1 DATRAGGRAH
11 RRPLPAG
18 VEKDAAFQ
26 RLLQEGVTRA
36 SAPASSSRGHN
47 GKGYPDTLVRVLLNR
62 LWELLRLPTLL
73 LMDADPHGIE
83 IMATY
88 RWGSKVSN
96 WNPLGTRES
105 PKGLFELETLG
116 RGAGGQERRGV
127 KLGCSE
133 GNLGGW
139 GRSRRGL
146 ALLLRS
152 GKEAVE
158 YKTCKILGS
167 MWRTLVLR
175 RCRMVVHEDG

>member
-88 RWGSKVSN
+88 RWGSK
-96 WNPLGTRES
+96 
-105 PKGLFELETLG
+105 LFELETLG